1 MTKSRLI
8 WTLTG
13 MAAVVPALAQERPN
27 VVLFVV
33 DDMGPMDTSVP
44 FLTGEAGVPM
54 RFPLNDWYRTP
65 HMERL
70 SEQGIRFSQFYAQS
84 VSSPSRCSLLT
95 GQDAAYPVDFEGN
108 PILPDPDLL

>member
-44 FLTGEAGVPM
+44 FLTG
-54 RFPLNDWYRTP
+54 
-65 HMERL
+65 
-70 SEQGIRFSQFYAQS
+70 
-84 VSSPSRCSLLT
+84 
-95 GQDAAYPVDFEGN
+95 QDAAYPVDFEGN
-108 PILPDPDLL
+108 PILPDPDLQ